1 MHVWFW
7 RAFSNSNAKRKQ
19 FVQIVGSVCIW
30 WARKFMQ
37 CHLFLNYD
45 SLFVCTYNA
54 TKSRA
59 VFPIHCVCVWNF
71 SALMKASKND
81 KSHCFRIL
89 IILSRFGNRKE
100 RTKKGKI
107 STHDACMD
115 ILDQRNAWLFDFWIE
130 AVVSFQWK
138 QCFCSAF
145 IQCDI
150 AIEQASFSASN
161 KVLYGN

>member
-100 RTKKGKI
+100 RKEKRENLNTWCMHGYFGPKKCVTLRLLNRSRRQFPMK
-107 STHDACMD
+107 TM
-115 ILDQRNAWLFDFWIE
+115 LLF
-130 AVVSFQWK
+130 SFHSMRYCHWTGLFL
-138 QCFCSAF
+138 CF
-145 IQCDI
+145 
-150 AIEQASFSASN
+150 
-161 KVLYGN
+161 K